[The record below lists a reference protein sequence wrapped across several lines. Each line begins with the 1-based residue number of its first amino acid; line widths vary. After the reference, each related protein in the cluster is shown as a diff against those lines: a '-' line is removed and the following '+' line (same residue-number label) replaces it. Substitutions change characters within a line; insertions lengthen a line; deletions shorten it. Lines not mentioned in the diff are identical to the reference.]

1 MSSPSPCLKV
11 PATQAIQDSACAE
24 ELLEELLVEE
34 LLVEELLVEELLL
47 LPRVKP
53 GEHTHCA
60 TSLAPVTSVSECA
73 GHCAQETLLSV
84 AL

>member
-1 MSSPSPCLKV
+1 MKV

-24 ELLEELLVEE
+24 ELLEE

>member
-1 MSSPSPCLKV
+1 VHVSSPSPCLKV
-11 PATQAIQDSACAE
+11 PATQAIQDSACV
-24 ELLEELLVEE
+24 EELLVEE

-84 AL
+84 SL